1 MNRSLLQERRP
12 VPTTDLMAG
21 ANFRSPTV
29 DMASRG
35 ALSRKLSPLKV
46 EMPNLGSP
54 QVSPRGER
62 GANELSAVKGNHS
75 IVDYIAA

>member
-1 MNRSLLQERRP
+1 M
-12 VPTTDLMAG
+12 PTTDLMAG

-54 QVSPRGER
+54 QVSPRGG

>member
-46 EMPNLGSP
+46 DMPNLGSP
-54 QVSPRGER
+54 QASPRGP
-62 GANELSAVKGNHS
+62 NELSAVKGNPS
-75 IVDYIAA
+75 IVDYITA